1 MNDKWPSSNWLSV
14 LLCIIA
20 FIFLIFT
27 WTSLFNAAYNLISPQ
42 NSGFDVSTR
51 VVGVSFSII
60 FIRWFIASVAI
71 LILALFLFGRKKGY
85 SSLSYWIN
93 SIAVS
98 IIIPH
103 IVLWIYLMRAFN

>member
-71 LILALFLFGRKKGY
+71 LILALFLFGWKKGY
-85 SSLSYWIN
+85 SSPSYWIN
-93 SIAVS
+93 SIAAS

-103 IVLWIYLMRAFN
+103 VGLWIYIMRAFN